1 MTDSTC
7 KTDRYVSFK
16 NIDCEGNSKK
26 LMEML
31 KKHIDDPAKSNAFWE
46 KFKERLATVGQVIAD
61 RKIDELFLIHNY
73 INNLYEIFEEYD
85 DTEALELLDRIEQEC
100 C

>member
-1 MTDSTC
+1 MTDCTC

-26 LMEML
+26 LMELL
-31 KKHIDDPAKSNAFWE
+31 KAHIDDPAKSNLFWE
-46 KFKERLATVGQVIAD
+46 KFKDRLATVGQEVAG
-61 RKIDELFLIHNY
+61 RTIDELFLIHNY
-73 INNLYEIFEEYD
+73 INNLYEIFEEQD
-85 DTEALELLDRIEQEC
+85 DDEALALLDKIEQEC